1 MEAKDIK
8 EIAIQARA
16 WAEDY
21 QLKHPKHFP
30 ECLASLCAISS
41 AYLSHQLTQNNIEN
55 SIAFCNTDRVA
66 HFFVICQDKII
77 DITATQFG
85 NKFKA
90 IEIRDLEEIDL
101 KETNFWE
108 TTYIFNTPSELLEY
122 QKQYNWFKE
131 QRVDNCKELNLVSK
145 SKKRKL

>member
-1 MEAKDIK
+1 METQDIK

-41 AYLSHQLTQNNIEN
+41 AYLSHKLTQNNIDN
-55 SIAFCNTDRVA
+55 KIVVCDTDRVI
-66 HFFVICQDKII
+66 HCFVICNDYIV

-90 IEIRDLEEIDL
+90 VEIKNIKDVNL

-108 TTYIFNTPSELLEY
+108 TTYIFDTPNELLQY
-122 QKQYNWFKE
+122 QKRNDWFKE
-131 QRVDNCKELNLVSK
+131 QRVDNCQELNLRNI
-145 SKKRKL
+145 KRKMRI